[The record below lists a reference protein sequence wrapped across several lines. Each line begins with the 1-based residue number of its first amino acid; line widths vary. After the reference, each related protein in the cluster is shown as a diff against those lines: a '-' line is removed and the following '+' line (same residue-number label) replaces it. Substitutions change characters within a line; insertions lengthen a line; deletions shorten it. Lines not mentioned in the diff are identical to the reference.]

1 MKKLLMKTVCIAC
14 ALSLVGCLSTPE
26 AFVASSIPVSQ
37 GQYAVLGEEVRGTST
52 QVTWLFFTFGV
63 SGSVQRNALEDALD
77 QVSGADGLTAMA
89 IDSESFSVMPIS
101 LIPFPIFPRFYKVVV
116 TGTPIKLNAQ

>member
-1 MKKLLMKTVCIAC
+1 MRKSMKLGVVAC
-14 ALSLVGCLSTPE
+14 ALGLSGCLTTPE

-52 QVTWLFFTFGV
+52 QISWLFFTFGA
-63 SGSVQRNALEDALD
+63 SGSVQRHALEDALE

-89 IDSESFSVMPIS
+89 IDSECFSVMPIS